1 MDDEHSI
8 TQLTTEETLKF
19 LSEISFGRL
28 ALSIKGHPDIFPIN
42 FAIHTRSSDH
52 VVAYIRTSPGTKL
65 YATAV
70 GSPLAL
76 EADRIEGNIATSAV
90 LYGTGRMVQHPD
102 EFDLVDSLGL
112 TAWVAV
118 RKRDVIAIE
127 VERVSGR
134 KFRLGPSP
142 TSTISETPD

>member
-90 LYGTGRMVQHPD
+90 LYGTGRMRSEERRVGKEGRHWSARLPCD
-102 EFDLVDSLGL
+102 EHTERAGLSKLG
-112 TAWVAV
+112 
-118 RKRDVIAIE
+118 R
-127 VERVSGR
+127 
-134 KFRLGPSP
+134 
-142 TSTISETPD
+142 